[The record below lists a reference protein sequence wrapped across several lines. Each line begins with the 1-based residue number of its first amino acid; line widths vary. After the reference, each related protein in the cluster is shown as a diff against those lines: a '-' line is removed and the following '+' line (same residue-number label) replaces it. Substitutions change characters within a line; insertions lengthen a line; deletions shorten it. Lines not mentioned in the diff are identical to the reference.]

1 MSGVRPITPRSRK
14 GPDVETRMGYSASG
28 FYKSAS
34 IASTDGISWQAGNGD
49 QMLAVD
55 RPTMVEV
62 SRHFYRNNPIY
73 KGMIDR
79 SAAYIVGNGFGLQV
93 RSKGD
98 GYNSEVESLWSEFME
113 DPEVRGI
120 HKGNAFDRMLCTE
133 VLQTGE
139 TINLKTDTGKVQ
151 LIESEQL
158 CGKTGRTDGIAKDT
172 YGRPKSYKIFKY
184 ATTGSLDLKSEA
196 AIPAES
202 VMFIANRDRPSSTR
216 GVPPLQSTFANLHR
230 INDVCDSVAIA
241 WQMVSRIALI
251 RTQEQAAEQAY
262 GQSKTDPK
270 AKEGDLAQ
278 RVTNLGYALMFNANT
293 GETLAGIDHKIPTQN
308 FTESLRMY
316 MRLLGL
322 PFGLPLELILLDW
335 TQSNFSQSRAV
346 LEQVY
351 RTFLYWQELLELGF
365 YRPCLKWKIEQWTA
379 EGRLKPRAKDG
390 TRHEWIKPTFPWI
403 NLLEEAK
410 AHGEKVERAFATHG
424 TVCKSLNLDR
434 VEVVEARQAEIE
446 DAIERAQAIEAKY
459 KVKVPW
465 EYFAGVAIKPGQT
478 PPAVQ
483 PEQTPSPDNAN
494 QNKDTQNAA
503 A

>member
-1 MSGVRPITPRSRK
+1 MSGVRPTSPRPGK
-14 GPDVETRMGYSASG
+14 GPNVETRMGYSATG

-34 IASTDGISWQAGNGD
+34 IASSDGISWQSGSGD
-49 QMLAVD
+49 QSLEYD
-55 RPTMVEV
+55 RPTIVSV

-79 SAAYIVGNGFGLQV
+79 SAAYIVGSGFGLQV

-98 GYNSEVESLWSEFME
+98 GYNSDVESLWSEFME

-120 HKGNAFDRMLCTE
+120 HNGNAFDRMLCTE

-139 TINLKTDTGKVQ
+139 TINAKTDTGKVQ
-151 LIESEQL
+151 LFESEQL
-158 CGKTGRTDGIAKDT
+158 CSRAGRTDGIKKDA
-172 YGRPKSYKIFKY
+172 YGRPKSFKIFKY
-184 ATTGSLDLKSEA
+184 ASTGQLDLKSETDIA
-196 AIPAES
+196 AENI
-202 VMFIANRDRPSSTR
+202 MFIANRDRPSSTR
-216 GVPPLQSTFANLHR
+216 GIPPLQSTFSNLHR

-251 RTQEQAAEQAY
+251 KTQEQAAALAY
-262 GQSKTDPK
+262 GESKPDPN

-278 RVTNLGYALMFNANT
+278 RVTNLGYALIFSAEP
-293 GETLAGIDHKIPTQN
+293 GSTLAGIDHKIPSQN
-308 FTESLRMY
+308 FVESLRMY

-351 RTFLYWQELLELGF
+351 RTFLYWQELLEIGF
-365 YRPCLKWKIEQWTA
+365 YRPCLLWKIDQWV
-379 EGRLKPRAKDG
+379 EDGRLKPRAKDG
-390 TRHEWIKPTFPWI
+390 TKHEWIKPTFPWI

-424 TVCKSLNLDR
+424 TVCKSLNLER
-434 VEVVEARQAEIE
+434 TEVVGARQAEIE
-446 DAIERAQAIEAKY
+446 DSIARSKAIEAKTG
-459 KVKVPW
+459 VKVPW
-465 EYFAGVAIKPGQT
+465 EYFAGVAIKPGT
-478 PPAVQ
+478 PPPVQ
-483 PEQTPSPDNAN
+483 PEQAPAPDPEK
-494 QNKDTQNAA
+494 QTKDVQNAA